1 MKGGISTMLFPVGGP
16 ALNCDLGNHPL
27 RPAPQGH
34 FHPCRELIGLLADLA
49 YAHTNQASLG
59 PFPSSGAP
67 PRSHPFSRVSSSC
80 QGPMNPYSQQTL
92 PLFFPLI
99 LKTTSKTEYALCKR
113 LFSPLALLFFSPEIL
128 VWGGGSWMIYYI

>member
-1 MKGGISTMLFPVGGP
+1 MLFPVGGP

-99 LKTTSKTEYALCKR
+99 LKTTYFVPGTAEDSV
-113 LFSPLALLFFSPEIL
+113 LAGF
-128 VWGGGSWMIYYI
+128 